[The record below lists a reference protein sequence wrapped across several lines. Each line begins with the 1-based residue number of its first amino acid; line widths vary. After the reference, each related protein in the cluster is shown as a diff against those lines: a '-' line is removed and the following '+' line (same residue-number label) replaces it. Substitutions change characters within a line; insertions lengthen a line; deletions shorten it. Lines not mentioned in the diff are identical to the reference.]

1 MSSILLVDDEVHF
14 ANATQK
20 TLGGFGFDVQVVNTC
35 EAAHAMLDSRDYDL
49 IKVDLNLR
57 DKNGVLDAS
66 VGTGL
71 VMELRARNVKTP
83 IMVYTV
89 LAGDLYETASLNAGA
104 DDFVLKT
111 IRIPTLLARIRALLL
126 RKDHILGKQST
137 TRNLGIGPYTLDR
150 ERHVLI
156 TDEKPISLSF
166 KEFMI
171 LQTLASDPRRIVSQT
186 EILDC
191 AWRNGDLDKSP
202 AALAGALTRLRKKF
216 AQHKIEDMIET
227 VKGQGFK
234 LAKTGL

>member
-20 TLGGFGFDVQVVNTC
+20 TLGGFGFDVQVANTC
-35 EAAHAMLDSRDYDL
+35 EDAHALIDSHDYDL
-49 IKVDLNLR
+49 IQVDLNLR
-57 DKNGVLDAS
+57 DTDGVLDPS
-66 VGTGL
+66 VGIGM

-89 LAGDLYETASLNAGA
+89 LAGDLYETASFNAGA

-111 IRIPTLLARIRALLL
+111 ARTPTLLARIRALLL
-126 RKDHILGKQST
+126 RTDHILGKPST

-150 ERHVLI
+150 ERHLLI
-156 TDEKPISLSF
+156 ADEKQISLNF

-171 LQTLASDPRRIVSQT
+171 MQTLAIDPRRIVSPT
-186 EILDC
+186 EILDK
-191 AWRNGDLDKSP
+191 AWRNDDLDKTP
-202 AALAGALTRLRKKF
+202 AALAGALNRLRKKF
-216 AQHKIEDMIET
+216 AQNKVEDMIEN

-234 LAKTGL
+234 LAKNGL